1 MAKYS
6 VVTNSLGNRFWANGG
21 RGELSLESANRVA
34 VLEQARFQQQNK
46 YARIEVIQIKDNGQ
60 HGETV
65 AVLESKV
72 LATKG

>member
-6 VVTNSLGNRFWANGG
+6 VVTKSLGNRFWADGG
-21 RGELSLESANRVA
+21 RGELPREVANRVA
-34 VLEQARFQQQNK
+34 VREQARFQRQNK
-46 YARIEVIQIKDNGQ
+46 YAKIEIIRIKANGQ

>member
-6 VVTNSLGNRFWANGG
+6 VVTNSSGNRFWADGG
-21 RGELSLESANRVA
+21 RGELSLERANKVA
-34 VLEQARFQQQNK
+34 VREQARFQRQNK
-46 YARIEVIQIKDNGQ
+46 FAKIEIIRIKDNGQ

-65 AVLESKV
+65 AILESKV